1 MTRAKAAL
9 AELPP
14 DTLVLGDRLYGTV
27 DFFATLRGQ
36 GCWGLVRRNRLVGL
50 HKLQRLRRRRHAGG
64 HLDEWLI
71 GTGSGVSAPV
81 QTCGTSAGA
90 TGGRATKC

>member
-9 AELPP
+9 PELGR

-36 GCWGLVRRNRLVGL
+36 GCWGLVRRNRLVSL
-50 HKLQRLRRRRHAGG
+50 HKLPAPPLAG
-64 HLDEWLI
+64 
-71 GTGSGVSAPV
+71 VAPV
-81 QTCGTSAGA
+81 SWTV
-90 TGGRATKC
+90 